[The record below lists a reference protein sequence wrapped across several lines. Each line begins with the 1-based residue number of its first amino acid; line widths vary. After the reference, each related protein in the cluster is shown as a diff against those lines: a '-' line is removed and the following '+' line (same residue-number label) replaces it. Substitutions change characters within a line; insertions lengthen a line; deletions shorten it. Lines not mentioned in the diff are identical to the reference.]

1 MIPKRKNE
9 LAAAVGK
16 AVGSTLFTENE
27 YGQAKEQ
34 ITKSIFEKLTVKI
47 QEMEPRRIVAEE
59 SKKIARQKLEGTMFG
74 MFIGGDKIN
83 ALAEE
88 IGIYAENYIIDNGFP
103 YIEEQVEKEIA
114 GLEGKSLRE
123 VGEWVQ
129 ADGDTVEQKIRD
141 MDVKTLEELVMSVM
155 KRELKMIVNLGALI
169 GLILGCINLLL

>member
-34 ITKSIFEKLTVKI
+34 ITKSISEKLMVKI

-74 MFIGGDKIN
+74 MFIGGDKIKP
-83 ALAEE
+83 L
-88 IGIYAENYIIDNGFP
+88 
-103 YIEEQVEKEIA
+103 QR
-114 GLEGKSLRE
+114 KSAYMQR
-123 VGEWVQ
+123 
-129 ADGDTVEQKIRD
+129 T
-141 MDVKTLEELVMSVM
+141 
-155 KRELKMIVNLGALI
+155 
-169 GLILGCINLLL
+169 IL